1 MGQRIIR
8 VNQLLKREIS
18 NIIHT
23 HLRDEA
29 VNITITD
36 VDTSPDLRHARVF
49 FSVLGDAPQLRQAI
63 NLLSKNKK
71 EIKHLLG
78 KTVIL
83 KYLPHLQFILDPSV
97 KKGIELIDYMDQVL
111 EEDSDNPS

>member
-1 MGQRIIR
+1 MGQRIKR
-8 VNQLLKREIS
+8 VNELVKREIS

-36 VDTSPDLRHARVF
+36 VDVAPDLRNARVY
-49 FSVLGDAPQLRQAI
+49 FSVLGDTLKLRQAI

-71 EIKHLLG
+71 EIKRLLG
-78 KTVIL
+78 KVVTL
-83 KYLPHLQFILDPSV
+83 KYLPHLEFIIDPSI
-97 KKGIELIDYMDQVL
+97 KKGIELIDYMDEIDL
-111 EEDSDNPS
+111 EEH